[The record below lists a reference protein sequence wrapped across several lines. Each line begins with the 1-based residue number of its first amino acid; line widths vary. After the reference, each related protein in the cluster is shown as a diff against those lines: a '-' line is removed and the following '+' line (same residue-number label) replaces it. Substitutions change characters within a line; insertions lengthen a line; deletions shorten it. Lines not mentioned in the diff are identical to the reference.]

1 MKLGYS
7 TITWGG
13 VGGTAGGVTSVKD
26 LYYRVNGSTTEAI
39 ADISSAGYAGTEIFD
54 GNLADFAD
62 NPEVLLGSLK
72 AANLQLVSVY
82 TGANFIYDDILDD
95 ELAKVTQSAVL
106 ARQFGASRLV
116 VGGGAQRSGG
126 FRDGDMQSLA
136 TALDR
141 VVEIAEAHG
150 LESSYHPHLGTI
162 VEGAAG
168 LGELMT
174 LSRINFCPD
183 TAHLAAGGADPEEMI
198 RLHGT
203 RLAHVHLK
211 DFDRQTNQFTPL
223 GHGDLDFVAI
233 ISAIRDAG
241 YDDWLM
247 VELDAYDG
255 YPREAAEISMA
266 FLTDLLSR

>member
-13 VGGTAGGVTSVKD
+13 VGGAAGGVTSVKD
-26 LYYRVNGSTTEAI
+26 LFYRVNGSTTEAI
-39 ADISSAGYAGTEIFD
+39 ADISSVGYAGTEIFD
-54 GNLADFAD
+54 GNLADYAD
-62 NPEVLLGSLK
+62 TPEVLLGSLK

-82 TGANFIYDDILDD
+82 TGANFIYADILDD
-95 ELAKVTQSAVL
+95 ELAKVTRSAEL

-126 FRDGDMQSLA
+126 IREGDLHALA
-136 TALDR
+136 NALDR
-141 VVEIAEAHG
+141 VVDIAEAHG

-168 LGELMT
+168 LSDLMA

-183 TAHLAAGGADPEEMI
+183 TAHLAAGGADPVEMI
-198 RLHGT
+198 RLHGA

-211 DFDRQTNQFTPL
+211 DFDFTTNEFMPL
-223 GHGDLDFVAI
+223 GRGDLDFAAI
-233 ISAIRDAG
+233 LSAIHEAG

-247 VELDAYDG
+247 VELDG
-255 YPREAAEISMA
+255 YAGHPREAAEISMA
-266 FLTDLLSR
+266 FLADLLAR

>member
-13 VGGTAGGVTSVKD
+13 VGGAAGGVTSVKD
-26 LYYRVNGSTTEAI
+26 LFYKVNGSTTEAI
-39 ADISSAGYAGTEIFD
+39 ADISSVGYAGTEIFD
-54 GNLADFAD
+54 GNLADYAD
-62 NPEVLLGSLK
+62 TPDVLLGSLK

-82 TGANFIYDDILDD
+82 TGANFIYADILDD
-95 ELAKVTQSAVL
+95 ELAKVTRSAEL

-126 FRDGDMQSLA
+126 IREGDLHALA
-136 TALDR
+136 NALDR
-141 VVEIAEAHG
+141 VVDIAEAHG

-168 LGELMT
+168 LSDLMA

-183 TAHLAAGGADPEEMI
+183 TAHLAAGGADPVEMI
-198 RLHGT
+198 RLHGA

-211 DFDRQTNQFTPL
+211 DFNFTTNEFMPL
-223 GHGDLDFVAI
+223 GRGDLDFAAI
-233 ISAIRDAG
+233 LSAIHEAG

-247 VELDAYDG
+247 VELDG
-255 YPREAAEISMA
+255 YAGHPREAAEISMA
-266 FLTDLLSR
+266 FLVDLLAR